1 MILFYQKRSDIKVYH
16 RVKFFQQYR
25 LFFRYHIESK
35 VIVYVW
41 VNDERTK
48 RAFNRKTDAYRI
60 FRKML
65 EKGHPPNNWELLI
78 KEAKIETT
86 RLKKA
91 IGEK

>member
-1 MILFYQKRSDIKVYH
+1 
-16 RVKFFQQYR
+16 
-25 LFFRYHIESK
+25 
-35 VIVYVW
+35 

>member
-1 MILFYQKRSDIKVYH
+1 MILFYQKRSDIKVCH

-65 EKGHPPNNWELLI
+65 EKGHPPNNWEQLI